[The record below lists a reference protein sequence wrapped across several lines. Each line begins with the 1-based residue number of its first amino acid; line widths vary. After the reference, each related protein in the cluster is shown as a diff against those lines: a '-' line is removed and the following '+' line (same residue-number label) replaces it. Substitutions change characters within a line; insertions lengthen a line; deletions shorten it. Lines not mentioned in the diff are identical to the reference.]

1 MTEKKENL
9 LRPCWIGLLAA
20 IFLVIFIPGA
30 VESDS
35 NTPGIPGISQLGN
48 PWYDER
54 AVTEDLLFPQ
64 TVYIFDYGNPT
75 AAEQAHL
82 EVLNRARLN
91 PVAEAARQGIDLF
104 EGVPSGE
111 ISGLPVQPV
120 VLNAKLIQAARLHSQ
135 DMIDQDY
142 FDHYS
147 LDGKSP
153 FDRMED
159 AGYQYSTAGENLALI
174 GSTGPI
180 DEVATV
186 LELHDNLFID
196 EDYPDRGHRV
206 NILEEDF
213 KEVGVGVAFG
223 DFQGYSY
230 SYMLT
235 CDFGTDLQFSGSF
248 ILGVVYDDKDGD
260 NFYDAG
266 EGISNVSIEL
276 AGTGDSTT
284 TATAGGYGIPVT
296 AGTYTVKATFSD
308 GSIAQQQV
316 VINSENKKIDFLKSS
331 AGNSWYYDLD
341 SDGYGDPNT
350 STLAV
355 SQPSGYVSNN
365 SDCNDNDATIH
376 PGATE
381 IAGDGIDQDCDG
393 SDPAAAVSAP
403 APLEQITLLA
413 PTDNET
419 ISFGASGG
427 KVTFSFSK
435 AANATKYILHL
446 DLNDLLNDTLVAIPV
461 ELIPPGVSSS
471 NPLGGTTTLTPG
483 FSEQFIGMVYELSLD
498 TATWDVMAL
507 YDIKWGVEAYD
518 NSGSLIGSTYEG
530 SVSEKYI
537 NSLKFIASNS
547 IAMIS
552 PTLGEELSQTGL
564 APAFKWD
571 AYQGVSTYTLILAH
585 MGSLGFDSVIT
596 QDNLTLNLFPMGD
609 STWQAMPTGI
619 WYWTIFGYNAMGSQT
634 PSGFT
639 IFDFDVTQ

>member
-1 MTEKKENL
+1 
-9 LRPCWIGLLAA
+9 
-20 IFLVIFIPGA
+20 FLIIFIPGTG
-30 VESDS
+30 ESDIK
-35 NTPGIPGISQLGN
+35 TPGIPGISQLGD

-64 TVYIFDYGNPT
+64 AIYIFDYGNPT

-91 PVAEAARQGIDLF
+91 PVAEAARLGIDLF
-104 EGVPSGE
+104 EGVPAGE

-135 DMIDQDY
+135 DMIDRDY

-196 EDYPDRGHRV
+196 ENYPDRGHRV
-206 NILEEDF
+206 NILKEDF

-296 AGTYTVKATFSD
+296 AGTYSVKATFSD

-316 VINSENKKIDFLKSS
+316 IINSENKKIDFLKSAAS
-331 AGNSWYYDLD
+331 NSWYYDLD
-341 SDGYGDPNT
+341 GDGYGDPNI

-365 SDCNDNDATIH
+365 SDCNDNDSSIH

-393 SDPAAAVSAP
+393 SDLQSTTQPVIEAIF
-403 APLEQITLLA
+403 PLSPSPNELLGYG
-413 PTDNET
+413 T
-419 ISFGASGG
+419 SSG

-435 AANATKYILHL
+435 ITDVTKYILHL
-446 DLNDLLNDTLVAIPV
+446 ELNDILYHLTFPIPV
-461 ELIPPGVSSS
+461 ELIPPGVSGS
-471 NPLGGTTTLTPG
+471 NPLGGTTTSTPG
-483 FSEQFIGMVYELSLD
+483 FSEQFIGMIYELSLD
-498 TATWDVMAL
+498 TATWDVLAL
-507 YDIKWGVEAYD
+507 YDIKWGIEAYD
-518 NSGSLIGSTYEG
+518 SSGSLIGSTYEG
-530 SVSEKYI
+530 SVAEKYV

-596 QDNLTLNLFPMGD
+596 QANLTLNLFPMSD
-609 STWQAMPTGI
+609 STWQTMPTGT
-619 WYWTIFGYNAMGSQT
+619 WYWTVFGYNAMGSPT
-634 PSGFT
+634 PLGFT